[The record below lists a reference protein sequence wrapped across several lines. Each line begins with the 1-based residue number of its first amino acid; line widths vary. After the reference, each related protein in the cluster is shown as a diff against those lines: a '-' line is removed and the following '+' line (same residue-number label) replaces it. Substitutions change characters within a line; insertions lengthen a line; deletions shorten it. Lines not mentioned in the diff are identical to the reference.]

1 MKPPSR
7 STRRVGPVKGAPPRR
22 PPVKK
27 NKPAAVEA
35 PEDGRAVPLK
45 QGSARSVKRKT
56 AVRDKGEVE
65 GVAELVSTVQGLQQ
79 AFEQLSEK
87 VDTMQGDKP
96 VKRART
102 TEVTQGPSRHGR
114 RVQRSSGDAAQHRR
128 GRSSSGSARQ
138 RSSHLS
144 TRPKARGR
152 ERGGSGTSS
161 RILDETESED
171 SSGEVSSEGDGTSP
185 PSDYWAVAAHEPGLP
200 AWAIHRRALTARVAG
215 GPAAVWEEVDVSDPS
230 SIVSTY
236 SNGEDPPGRH
246 LSDEVRD
253 SILDGYYVDV
263 FTLHKKRGDEARTLK
278 SGKKEKKD
286 KNEEV
291 ERTFI
296 NWVSGYLVYA
306 GVVATAYPDRGW
318 HLLNHMSNVVKARI
332 LAGEGPAIEYDETC
346 RKMASRDDRARWDL
360 LQDKIWLLE

>member
-1 MKPPSR
+1 MP
-7 STRRVGPVKGAPPRR
+7 GEG
-22 PPVKK
+22 
-27 NKPAAVEA
+27 
-35 PEDGRAVPLK
+35 GAVPSQ
-45 QGSARSVKRKT
+45 QGSARSAKRKK
-56 AVRDKGEVE
+56 AAHAKGGVD
-65 GVAELVSTVQGLQQ
+65 GVAELVSTVQGLKQ

-102 TEVTQGPSRHGR
+102 TEVMWGPSCQGR
-114 RVQRSSGDAAQHRR
+114 QVQRSSEEAVEHRR
-128 GRSSSGSARQ
+128 GRSSSSSVRR

-152 ERGGSGTSS
+152 ERGGSGTTS
-161 RILDETESED
+161 RALDETESED
-171 SSGEVSSEGDGTSP
+171 SSGEVSSEGDDRP
-185 PSDYWAVAAHEPGLP
+185 LPSDYWAAAAHEPGLP
-200 AWAIHRRALTARVAG
+200 AWAIHRRALIARAAR
-215 GPAAVWEEVDVSDPS
+215 GPAVVWDDVDVSDPS

-253 SILDGYYVDV
+253 SILDGYHVDV

-286 KNEEV
+286 KTEEV

-346 RKMASRDDRARWDL
+346 HKIASRDDRARWDL
-360 LQDKIWLLE
+360 LQDKIWLLEEDRFCALAPGANRASDPFPEEFWELGKVQ